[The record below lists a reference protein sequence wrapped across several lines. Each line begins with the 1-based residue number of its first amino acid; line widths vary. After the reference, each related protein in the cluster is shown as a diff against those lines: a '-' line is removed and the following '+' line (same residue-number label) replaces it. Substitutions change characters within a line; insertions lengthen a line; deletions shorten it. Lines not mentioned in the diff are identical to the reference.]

1 MNDSLPSNELLSQA
15 WDDIDSLMEYAF
27 DNGFHELGYDPAR
40 VISDEMERVAQEL
53 ADLKAAGSSAPEPS
67 AWQPIETAP
76 ADEPVLV
83 WWPDWGLKPFI
94 AECYLGKWSSP
105 RILHEQCGEPLAWT
119 PLPAPPSSSV
129 TKGADHA

>member
-67 AWQPIETAP
+67 AVREYPHTSPTWSDRSRATQSPGAERAWAYELFASRSECELYGTAIEVVIVPTGP
-76 ADEPVLV
+76 T
-83 WWPDWGLKPFI
+83 KC
-94 AECYLGKWSSP
+94 AEQS
-105 RILHEQCGEPLAWT
+105 
-119 PLPAPPSSSV
+119 
-129 TKGADHA
+129 